1 MPESPIPASVAETPP
16 GSITGVLD
24 QLAERDDA
32 LASPRITAGEVV
44 DALRER
50 GFGLLFV
57 LLAIPNAVPGPAMPG
72 LSTLTGLPL
81 AFVALE
87 LALGRDEPDLPGCI
101 RRRSMSRAGFR
112 RLVARL
118 RPTLLRLEAIVR
130 PRYPRLT
137 TPRAERLLG
146 AFGVFAALVL
156 AVPLPTANLVM
167 GWGVAALGL
176 GLMERDG
183 GAIALGIAICLL
195 GTAWSAL
202 LFWLGGET
210 FAWLGRMVGW

>member
-1 MPESPIPASVAETPP
+1 MPESPIPALAADAPP
-16 GSITGVLD
+16 SSITDVLD
-24 QLAERDDA
+24 LLAAQEDA
-32 LASPRITAGEVV
+32 FAQGPITAGEVV

-50 GFGLLFV
+50 GFGLLFL
-57 LLAIPNAVPGPAMPG
+57 LLALPNAVPGPAMPG
-72 LSTLTGLPL
+72 LSTVTGLPL
-81 AFVALE
+81 AFIALE
-87 LALGRDEPDLPGCI
+87 LALGRDEPDLPGWI

-118 RPTLLRLEAIVR
+118 RPTLLRLEAVIR
-130 PRYPRLT
+130 PRYPHLT

-183 GAIALGIAICLL
+183 GAIVLGIAICML
-195 GTAWSAL
+195 GAAWSAL
-202 LFWLGGET
+202 LFWLGGEA
-210 FAWLGRMVGW
+210 FAWLGRIVGW